1 MDIGEK
7 VSKMVHKK
15 NNMIFHINYN
25 AILNIEMPSTCDS
38 DFKGVLEFF
47 LELILPLAEGK

>member
-38 DFKGVLEFF
+38 DFKGILEFF